1 MKAAII
7 IIIKEGWWKA
17 GGYEGDGSRQ
27 LSRGRETF
35 DLWGREVDVGGGKSW
50 NANWKCP
57 SWYGHKRG
65 IEFYLLGDGNK
76 IVHVYLSWIWSK
88 VNKIIEIF

>member
-17 GGYEGDGSRQ
+17 GGYEGDGSVEAAVSGKRNFRFVGKG
-27 LSRGRETF
+27 SGCGR
-35 DLWGREVDVGGGKSW
+35 W

>member
-1 MKAAII
+1 MGTRAM
-7 IIIKEGWWKA
+7 GR
-17 GGYEGDGSRQ
+17 SRQ

-76 IVHVYLSWIWSK
+76 IVHVYLSCIWSK
-88 VNKIIEIF
+88 MNKIIEIF